1 MAGSSPYYN
10 MEYDWSVKNT
20 SLWTVGADRLLSNF
34 PGYEQVGIGDKLP
47 KNDEIVMSYG
57 FMPVYDCGYRKWEYI
72 LKKISSVLY
81 Y

>member
-34 PGYEQVGIGDKLP
+34 PGYEPVGIGDSLP
-47 KNDEIVMSYG
+47 KNDEIVISYG

-72 LKKISSVLY
+72 LKK
-81 Y
+81 